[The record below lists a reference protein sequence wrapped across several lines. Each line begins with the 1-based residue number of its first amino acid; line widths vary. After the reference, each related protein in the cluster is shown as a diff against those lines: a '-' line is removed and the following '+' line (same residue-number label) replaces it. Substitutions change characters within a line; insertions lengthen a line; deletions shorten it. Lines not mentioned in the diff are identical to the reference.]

1 MHMIGSRMRTLAAVP
16 LMLSVLSGCNISVSS
31 GTAIDRIQPD
41 AATHARALAG
51 DDVAYMRETGL
62 TLLARLGA
70 YAGWSE

>member
-16 LMLSVLSGCNISVSS
+16 LMLSALSGCNISVSS
-31 GTAIDRIQPD
+31 GSAIDRIQPD
-41 AATHARALAG
+41 AAAHARALAG

>member
-1 MHMIGSRMRTLAAVP
+1 MTGSTTRILGSGL
-16 LMLSVLSGCNISVSS
+16 LMLSALSGCNISVSS

-41 AATHARALAG
+41 AAAHARALAG